1 MRRCSD
7 YIRSDATYVDFE
19 CEYRHRG
26 LLSHSVL
33 KCSQLA
39 GSVVRR
45 REEPVHRSQS
55 KVVDLGPVPYESGDI
70 RHVGKVEEDG
80 AEDKYPDTGLC
91 EGSMVTAAMR

>member
-33 KCSQLA
+33 EDSHLV
-39 GSVVRR
+39 GSIVRR
-45 REEPVHRSQS
+45 REETIHRSQS